1 MKIAAAINQ
10 QDYIVPI
17 VEGET
22 LRLFDTQTKE
32 FTNMEN
38 PAPKLTEGRRGAAL
52 ALARQHGA
60 EAFAAPPQ
68 TFCELSYEKAQ
79 QDHLLF
85 FNLESPLPF
94 DTFLELLEQGFVV
107 GEREI
112 ASKNVAP
119 SALSPSKSK

>member
-10 QDYIVPI
+10 KDYIVPI
-17 VEGET
+17 VEGGT
-22 LRLFDTQTKE
+22 LRIFDTKTKE
-32 FTNMEN
+32 FNNMEN

-52 ALARQHGA
+52 ALASQHGA

-79 QDHLLF
+79 QVHFLF

-94 DTFLELLEQGFVV
+94 DTFLELLDQGFVV

-119 SALSPSKSK
+119 SAPSPSQSK